1 MISVR
6 EHVDGQP
13 LVEFR
18 SKTIDTQHWP
28 ARRSTEF
35 DRCLADLM
43 RSAQDGDKA
52 AYARLLGEV
61 SPLLRQTVRRRY
73 GFLQSPDIEDIV
85 QEILLSLHAAR
96 ATYDPQRPFLPWL
109 MAIARNRMADGARCH
124 TRRAL
129 REVAVERL
137 PETFSAPDTNIH
149 EKAYGDREA
158 LRQAMD
164 HLPRG
169 QREAVTLLKLR
180 EMSLKEAAAITG
192 TSIGALKVAVHR
204 AVRTLRTLLDHEA

>member
-1 MISVR
+1 
-6 EHVDGQP
+6 
-13 LVEFR
+13 
-18 SKTIDTQHWP
+18 
-28 ARRSTEF
+28 
-35 DRCLADLM
+35 M
-43 RSAQDGDKA
+43 RSAQKGDKA

-61 SPLLRQTVRRRY
+61 SPLLRQVVQRRY
-73 GFLQSPDIEDIV
+73 YFLQPPDIEDIV
-85 QEILLSLHAAR
+85 QEILLSLHVAR

-124 TRRAL
+124 ARRSL
-129 REVAVERL
+129 REVGVERL
-137 PETFSAPDTNIH
+137 PETFSGPDTNVQ

-158 LRQAMD
+158 LRQAIH

-180 EMSLKEAAAITG
+180 EMSLKEAAAVTG
-192 TSIGALKVAVHR
+192 MSIGALKVAVHR